1 MVLALRTV
9 QAVKV
14 FRDAPDMDVRGAT
27 TRMAISSF
35 LSTPSAR
42 YALAAVSVAVTYA
55 LRLTLE
61 PVLGDHGP
69 FLLFVLPVVV
79 AVLVWGRG
87 PALLAGALS
96 LVAAFDLAIRAD
108 DLSLELFVQAI
119 LFTLVCAGI
128 GWLEAQTRAQR
139 SLAGAASRQLDL
151 LRESATGYAIF
162 TVEADGAITTWNKG
176 AEELLGWPADQA
188 IGQHCSIL
196 IPGDDAH
203 DAAMAQLEQAMQS
216 GRFSSAC
223 WQKRCDG
230 SEFLAE
236 VTIAP
241 LRDPSAGAVGFAKII
256 HDVTDRHAEQ
266 RDLRRREQL
275 LQSIL
280 ATVPDA
286 MVVIDDKGTI
296 LSFSKAAQRLF
307 GYTEANVAGRNVNL
321 LMPSP
326 DRERHDGYLARY
338 IDTKV
343 PRIIGIGRI
352 VTGLRA
358 DGSTFPMAL
367 SVGEAKSD
375 DQLLFTGF
383 IQDLTERR
391 DFEAR
396 LEQLQSELIHVSR
409 LSAMGTMASTLA
421 HELNQPLTAIASY
434 GEAASALL
442 EEEGELD
449 KEILREAVREMA
461 AQSLRAGG
469 IVRRLRQFV
478 SRGDLTKTL
487 EDLPRVIE
495 EAGAL
500 ALIGAREQNIET
512 HFAFGTDA
520 TPVLI
525 DRLQIQQ
532 VLINLIRNALEAMRD
547 VDKKRLDVTTLLLDP
562 ATVEVTIADS
572 GPGIPADV
580 GEKLFEAFNSSK
592 SEGMG
597 LGLSICR
604 TIIEAHGGRIRALDR
619 PAGGTEFRFTL
630 MRPEGVAP

>member
-1 MVLALRTV
+1 
-9 QAVKV
+9 
-14 FRDAPDMDVRGAT
+14 
-27 TRMAISSF
+27 MAISSL
-35 LSTPSAR
+35 LSTAPAR
-42 YALAAVSVAVTYA
+42 YALAAVSVAVTYT
-55 LRLTLE
+55 LRLAFD
-61 PVLGDHGP
+61 PVLSDRAI
-69 FLLFVLPVVV
+69 FLVFVLPVVM

-87 PALLAGALS
+87 PALFAGALS
-96 LVAAFDLAIRAD
+96 LVAAFELGVRAG
-108 DLSLELFVQAI
+108 DLSRELFAQGV

-139 SLAGAASRQLDL
+139 SLAGTARSQLDL

-162 TVEADGAITTWNKG
+162 TVDAAGFITTWNKG
-176 AEELLGWPADQA
+176 AEELLGWPPDQA

-196 IPGDDAH
+196 VPGADAH
-203 DAAMAQLEQAMQS
+203 DLAMAQLEQARQS
-216 GRFSSAC
+216 RRFSNTC

-241 LRDPSAGAVGFAKII
+241 LRDPSAGAIGFAKII
-256 HDVTDRHAEQ
+256 HDVTERQAEQ
-266 RDLRRREQL
+266 RDLQRREQL

-296 LSFSKAAQRLF
+296 LSFSHAAERLF
-307 GYTEANVAGRNVNL
+307 GYTEADVAGRNVKL

-338 IDTKV
+338 IETKV

-434 GEAASALL
+434 GEAAAALL
-442 EEEGELD
+442 DEQGELD
-449 KEILREAVREMA
+449 MEILREAVGEMA

-478 SRGDLTKTL
+478 SRGDLTKTV
-487 EDLPRVIE
+487 EDLPKVIE

-512 HFAFGTDA
+512 HFAFGAGA
-520 TPVLI
+520 TPVVI

-532 VLINLIRNALEAMRD
+532 VLINLMRNALEAMRD
-547 VDKKRLDVTTLLLDP
+547 VEKKRLDVSTLLLDP

-580 GEKLFEAFNSSK
+580 REKLFEAFNSSK
-592 SEGMG
+592 TDGMG

-604 TIIEAHGGRIRALDR
+604 TIIEAHGGRIRGVDR
-619 PAGGTEFRFTL
+619 PEGGTEFRFTL